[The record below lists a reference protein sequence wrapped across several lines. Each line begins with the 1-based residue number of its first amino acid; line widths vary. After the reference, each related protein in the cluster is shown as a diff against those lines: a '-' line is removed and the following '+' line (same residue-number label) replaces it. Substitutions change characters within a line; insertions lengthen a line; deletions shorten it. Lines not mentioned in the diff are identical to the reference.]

1 MRCVTDRS
9 ECRSDRIG
17 ITLPLPILSVPVA
30 WPVLAVVW
38 QLAAML
44 FCVANKLGVACA

>member
-1 MRCVTDRS
+1 MMRQRTVRNDEVIESVTPPL
-9 ECRSDRIG
+9 RI
-17 ITLPLPILSVPVA
+17 LFVPA
-30 WPVLAVVW
+30 WPVPAAVW